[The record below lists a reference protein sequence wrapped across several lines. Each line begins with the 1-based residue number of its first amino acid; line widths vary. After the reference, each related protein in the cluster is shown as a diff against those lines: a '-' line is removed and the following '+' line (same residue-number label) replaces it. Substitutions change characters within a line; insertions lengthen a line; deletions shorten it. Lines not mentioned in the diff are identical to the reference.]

1 MLQAGLATGLV
12 RQCMHSKGP
21 GEVRA
26 VLRAL
31 GIAEVGALRG
41 VAPSSGTAFAPAWEK
56 VQELVPTGRD
66 VAMV

>member
-1 MLQAGLATGLV
+1 
-12 RQCMHSKGP
+12 MHSKGP